1 MQIEKLAKLFEGLGW
16 DVERKRAGC
25 APGRERE
32 EWDRK
37 ARSTKLENA
46 CITNM
51 NMWNL

>member
-32 EWDRK
+32 RNGTEKRGQQ
-37 ARSTKLENA
+37 
-46 CITNM
+46 
-51 NMWNL
+51 NLKMLV